1 MLLDINSRSDN
12 AMNTHPHKATEPAI
26 RSHQAKQGEGGRGVG
41 AGVTRA
47 LRSQTS
53 PDPSRARAEAAA
65 FNLNHGIFA
74 DAYALE
80 VALADGLAANG
91 LTIPLAGL
99 TEGT

>member
-1 MLLDINSRSDN
+1 MV
-12 AMNTHPHKATEPAI
+12 
-26 RSHQAKQGEGGRGVG
+26 Q
-41 AGVTRA
+41 A
-47 LRSQTS
+47 LRVRYVAK
-53 PDPSRARAEAAA
+53 PHRIPRARAEAAA